1 DSLQRKVDAERARLY
16 DGSVANPKELQSIEH
31 EVQGIL
37 SRKSRIEDQL
47 LERMEEREE
56 LEGRVPG
63 AEAEATAARERIALL
78 ESTTARELVHV
89 SRQLEDRVREREA
102 AAAEIDPE
110 LLVLYGDLRRQK
122 QGGGAAALG
131 GRRRAGALG
140 ATAVLLRSDS
150 KLLIEQ
156 LAGRFKVRNARLI
169 ELHAEVRD
177 LTSGFRSIRYEHVP
191 RERNREA
198 DRLANQGVD
207 EWLRS
212 GAQTPSGS
220 RP

>member
-1 DSLQRKVDAERARLY
+1 MIVSSDGAARGNPGPAGIGFVVQDARGRRLAEVGEGIGIATNNVAEYRAAIEGLRRAR
-16 DGSVANPKELQSIEH
+16 
-31 EVQGIL
+31 
-37 SRKSRIEDQL
+37 
-47 LERMEEREE
+47 
-56 LEGRVPG
+56 
-63 AEAEATAARERIALL
+63 T
-78 ESTTARELVHV
+78 
-89 SRQLEDRVREREA
+89 
-102 AAAEIDPE
+102 
-110 LLVLYGDLRRQK
+110 
-122 QGGGAAALG
+122 
-131 GRRRAGALG
+131 LG

-156 LAGRFKVRNARLI
+156 LAGHFKVRNARLI
-169 ELHAEVRD
+169 ELHAEVRE

-212 GAQTPSGS
+212 GAQTPSAS